1 MGTDTREKEAETWAE
16 FIKEFLNDGGII
28 YKQREN
34 NNQTSRGYMMDNL
47 NCFFRSLYDTESK
60 NGKKL
65 REFSMII
72 MRLGIWMITYGS
84 FSVLFGGFLG
94 FDFNTDVIAKM
105 TVITGVGGGVFLI
118 GLFITFIFKK
128 DGSIYDGKT
137 IKQNNKG
144 E

>member
-1 MGTDTREKEAETWAE
+1 MAVSFTNREKIT
-16 FIKEFLNDGGII
+16 IKQVEVNMADKI
-28 YKQREN
+28 N
-34 NNQTSRGYMMDNL
+34 S
-47 NCFFRSLYDTESK
+47 FFRSLYDSDSE

-84 FSVLFGGFLG
+84 FSVLFGSFLG

-105 TVITGVGGGVFLI
+105 TVITGVGGVVFLM

>member
-1 MGTDTREKEAETWAE
+1 MAVSFTNREKIT
-16 FIKEFLNDGGII
+16 IKQVVVN
-28 YKQREN
+28 
-34 NNQTSRGYMMDNL
+34 MMDKL

-105 TVITGVGGGVFLI
+105 TVITGVGGVVFLI

>member
-1 MGTDTREKEAETWAE
+1 MMAVSFTNREKIT
-16 FIKEFLNDGGII
+16 IKQVVVN
-28 YKQREN
+28 
-34 NNQTSRGYMMDNL
+34 MMDKL

-105 TVITGVGGGVFLI
+105 TVITGVGGVVFLI

>member
-1 MGTDTREKEAETWAE
+1 
-16 FIKEFLNDGGII
+16 
-28 YKQREN
+28 
-34 NNQTSRGYMMDNL
+34 MMSKINS
-47 NCFFRSLYDTESK
+47 FFRSLYDTESK

-65 REFSMII
+65 REISMMI

-84 FSVLFGGFLG
+84 FSVFFNGFFG
-94 FDFNTDVIAKM
+94 FDFNSEVIAKM

-128 DGSIYDGKT
+128 DGRIYDGKA
-137 IKQNNKG
+137 INQNNKG

>member
-1 MGTDTREKEAETWAE
+1 MAVSFTNREKIT
-16 FIKEFLNDGGII
+16 IKQVEVN
-28 YKQREN
+28 
-34 NNQTSRGYMMDNL
+34 MMDKVNS
-47 NCFFRSLYDTESK
+47 FFNSLYDIESK

-65 REFSMII
+65 REISMMI

-84 FSVLFGGFLG
+84 FSVLFGGFFG
-94 FDFNTDVIAKM
+94 FDFNADVIAKM
-105 TVITGVGGGVFLI
+105 TGITGVGGGIFLL

-137 IKQNNKG
+137 INQNNKG